1 MNIIAVDDESL
12 ALEGVLNGLKKAV
25 PGAAVRGFRDPSE
38 ALEDTENEPADVAF
52 LDIEMREISGIELAG
67 RLKEQNPRINI
78 IFTTGYKEYMEDA
91 FDIHASGY
99 IMKPVTPDK
108 LKKELEQLRF
118 PVESAKDHIIV
129 KTFGEFGLFIEGQ
142 AVTFLYQKSKEL
154 LAVLIDACGN
164 VMTNARL
171 IEMLWQDDEGSGS
184 HASYLRNLISDLT
197 STLKKYGADD
207 IIVRRRGV
215 IGIDKTGLS
224 CDYYDYLDGKISGAE
239 NADEYLSQYAW
250 AEPTREALRSKQ

>member
-12 ALEGVLNGLKKAV
+12 ALEGVMIGLKKAV
-25 PGAAVRGFRDPSE
+25 PGASVRGFRDPSE
-38 ALEDTENEPADVAF
+38 ALEDTKNVPADVAF

-67 RLKEQNPRINI
+67 KLKEQNPRINI

-108 LKKELEQLRF
+108 LRKEIEQLRF
-118 PVESAKDHIIV
+118 PVENTENRIIV
-129 KTFGEFGLFIEGQ
+129 QTFGEFGLFINGQ

-154 LAVLIDACGN
+154 LAILIDACGN
-164 VMTNARL
+164 LMTNDRL
-171 IEMLWQDDEGSGS
+171 IEMLWLDDEGSGS

-197 STLKKYGADD
+197 STLKKYNAED

-215 IGIDKTGLS
+215 IGINKNDLS
-224 CDYYDYLDGKISGAE
+224 CDYYDYLDGKKQIPE
-239 NADEYLSQYAW
+239 NAGEYLSKYAW
-250 AEPTREALRSKQ
+250 AEPTREVLRGKQ